1 MGAAI
6 RAAQWGGREKTGAPT
21 RLFLGLVARALSAP
35 PLALGIFPSS
45 GCSFL
50 PGRGVA
56 PGGAGARR
64 VPLAGSVSSAPPPST
79 ARGGVV
85 GRSGPF
91 RAGRPVAGA
100 SRLPNPLWCGL
111 VLGPSLFRGAG
122 RCRSPLR
129 RLWIA
134 AQPVIEIFS
143 SGGGAR
149 LLLRPWAGGAVL
161 PRSFCPPPGPQWVTR
176 LRCGGGGGGGRR
188 PPPPVS
194 AWPPVGTRPRQVWRV
209 HARMQGA
216 LRGPRGRGPS
226 AYTVYRARTQICGNS
241 KCSTRIGN
249 PGLAE
254 LRRGLD
260 SRSKA
265 GKTAQ
270 GPLPPALGWF
280 RALPASLLAL
290 KTLPQIGQYRQYS
303 RTGYRQEGH
312 KGPKGMI
319 TIETSYSVRFI
330 GHLPLTFPSSRG
342 NILSKSVIPL
352 WPAVPYHGVQGF
364 NLLKTGFGLP
374 PC

>member
-1 MGAAI
+1 M
-6 RAAQWGGREKTGAPT
+6 
-21 RLFLGLVARALSAP
+21 
-35 PLALGIFPSS
+35 
-45 GCSFL
+45 
-50 PGRGVA
+50 
-56 PGGAGARR
+56 
-64 VPLAGSVSSAPPPST
+64 AGSVSSAPPPST

-149 LLLRPWAGGAVL
+149 LLLRPWAGGGVL
-161 PRSFCPPPGPQWVTR
+161 PRSFCLPPGPQWGTR
-176 LRCGGGGGGGRR
+176 LCCGGVGGGRR

-254 LRRGLD
+254 LRRGLV
-260 SRSKA
+260 SRLRA

-280 RALPASLLAL
+280 RALPASLL
-290 KTLPQIGQYRQYS
+290 TP
-303 RTGYRQEGH
+303 
-312 KGPKGMI
+312 
-319 TIETSYSVRFI
+319 
-330 GHLPLTFPSSRG
+330 
-342 NILSKSVIPL
+342 
-352 WPAVPYHGVQGF
+352 
-364 NLLKTGFGLP
+364 
-374 PC
+374 

>member
-1 MGAAI
+1 MGCQQKPLASLALAPCWALTSSRVRSAHTLRKWWRPPLGAAI

-56 PGGAGARR
+56 PDVAGARR

-111 VLGPSLFRGAG
+111 VLGPSLFRCAG

-161 PRSFCPPPGPQWVTR
+161 PRSFCLPPGPQWVTR
-176 LRCGGGGGGGRR
+176 LRCGEGWWWSSAPAPGVRLAPCRDAPAPSVARARPNAGGSAR
-188 PPPPVS
+188 PPGAGAFCVY
-194 AWPPVGTRPRQVWRV
+194 GI
-209 HARMQGA
+209 QGA
-216 LRGPRGRGPS
+216 NSNLRKLEVLNPHRNPRVGG
-226 AYTVYRARTQICGNS
+226 
-241 KCSTRIGN
+241 
-249 PGLAE
+249 
-254 LRRGLD
+254 
-260 SRSKA
+260 
-265 GKTAQ
+265 TAQ
-270 GPLPPALGWF
+270 GAGFPL
-280 RALPASLLAL
+280 
-290 KTLPQIGQYRQYS
+290 
-303 RTGYRQEGH
+303 
-312 KGPKGMI
+312 
-319 TIETSYSVRFI
+319 
-330 GHLPLTFPSSRG
+330 
-342 NILSKSVIPL
+342 
-352 WPAVPYHGVQGF
+352 
-364 NLLKTGFGLP
+364 
-374 PC
+374 

>member
-56 PGGAGARR
+56 PGVAGARR

-79 ARGGVV
+79 ARGRLV

-122 RCRSPLR
+122 GVAPLCVAFGLPPSPL
-129 RLWIA
+129 LKYFLPA
-134 AQPVIEIFS
+134 GVPVCFCVLGPGVGFCLARS
-143 SGGGAR
+143 ALRPAPNGAR
-149 LLLRPWAGGAVL
+149 VCVVGGV
-161 PRSFCPPPGPQWVTR
+161 
-176 LRCGGGGGGGRR
+176 GGGRR

-280 RALPASLLAL
+280 RALPAPLLN
-290 KTLPQIGQYRQYS
+290 P
-303 RTGYRQEGH
+303 
-312 KGPKGMI
+312 
-319 TIETSYSVRFI
+319 
-330 GHLPLTFPSSRG
+330 
-342 NILSKSVIPL
+342 
-352 WPAVPYHGVQGF
+352 
-364 NLLKTGFGLP
+364 
-374 PC
+374 

>member
-1 MGAAI
+1 M
-6 RAAQWGGREKTGAPT
+6 
-21 RLFLGLVARALSAP
+21 LG
-35 PLALGIFPSS
+35 
-45 GCSFL
+45 
-50 PGRGVA
+50 GVA
-56 PGGAGARR
+56 PICVAFG
-64 VPLAGSVSSAPPPST
+64 LPPSPLLKYFPP
-79 ARGGVV
+79 AGV
-85 GRSGPF
+85 
-91 RAGRPVAGA
+91 PVCFCA
-100 SRLPNPLWCGL
+100 
-111 VLGPSLFRGAG
+111 LGPGVRFCLA
-122 RCRSPLR
+122 RS
-129 RLWIA
+129 A
-134 AQPVIEIFS
+134 
-143 SGGGAR
+143 
-149 LLLRPWAGGAVL
+149 LRPAPNGSRV
-161 PRSFCPPPGPQWVTR
+161 CVV
-176 LRCGGGGGGGRR
+176 GGGGGGRR

-226 AYTVYRARTQICGNS
+226 AYPVYRARTQICGNS

-330 GHLPLTFPSSRG
+330 GLLPLTFPSSRG
-342 NILSKSVIPL
+342 KILSKSVIPL
-352 WPAVPYHGVQGF
+352 WPTVPYHGVRGF